1 MRGRERVIRAL
12 LDGNSTL
19 KDISHAAKMSENKTF
34 EILKLLREE
43 GLVERVGWGKYRL
56 IEVPS
61 ILSGPGLERPN
72 VLSPPKFFFRTGE
85 KKK

>member
-1 MRGRERVIRAL
+1 VRGRERVIRAL

-19 KDISHAAKMSENKTF
+19 KDISHAAKLDESTAHKT
-34 EILKLLREE
+34 LKLLMEE

-61 ILSGPGLERPN
+61 
-72 VLSPPKFFFRTGE
+72 VLTELPKIETPTIEMPKFFFRTE
-85 KKK
+85 KKKK

>member
-61 ILSGPGLERPN
+61 
-72 VLSPPKFFFRTGE
+72 VLTELPKIEAPTIEMPKFFFRTE
-85 KKK
+85 KKKK